1 MDGTPSDES
10 MRPMTRGQSL
20 AVAIVA
26 IAAIV
31 IAFVAEAFG
40 AQVVAVVFYVLCA
53 AAVAL
58 YLILSGLK
66 ARKS

>member
-1 MDGTPSDES
+1 
-10 MRPMTRGQSL
+10 MTRGQSL
-20 AVAIVA
+20 AVTIVA

-31 IAFVAEAFG
+31 IVFVADAFG
-40 AQVVAVVFYVLCA
+40 ARLVAVVFYVLCA

-66 ARKS
+66 ARKG